1 MPDPIP
7 IRPRLVL
14 LADANE
20 WSARSL
26 ASILGPSG
34 VQVLQLHAG
43 PEVAAAARTQASDAI
58 LLTESLPETDVAALV
73 RSLRQDPDVPAEL
86 PVILLGIG
94 PASRPRLLA
103 ALRAGAGAPWGLP
116 LGSGERVPR
125 PAAPLRL
132 RRAGER

>member
-34 VQVLQLHAG
+34 VQVLQLHAA

-58 LLTESLPETDVAALV
+58 LLTESLPETEEHTSELQSQSNLV
-73 RSLRQDPDVPAEL
+73 C
-86 PVILLGIG
+86 
-94 PASRPRLLA
+94 RLL
-103 ALRAGAGAPWGLP
+103 LEKKKKKTSEDRNIL
-116 LGSGERVPR
+116 SD
-125 PAAPLRL
+125 
-132 RRAGER
+132 RRTI

>member
-34 VQVLQLHAG
+34 VQVLQLHAA

-86 PVILLGIG
+86 PIILIG
-94 PASRPRLLA
+94 DRKSTRLNSSHGYISYAVFCLKKKKNMTN
-103 ALRAGAGAPWGLP
+103 
-116 LGSGERVPR
+116 
-125 PAAPLRL
+125 
-132 RRAGER
+132 

>member
-34 VQVLQLHAG
+34 VQVLQLHAA

-86 PVILLGIG
+86 PIILIGIG
-94 PASRPRLLA
+94 PASRLRLIA
-103 ALRAGAGAPWGLP
+103 ALRA
-116 LGSGERVPR
+116 RVRHPR
-125 PAAPLRL
+125 GPPAASPATAL
-132 RRAGER
+132 RR